1 MGICDSSNNEDKN
14 INQNINPNNNIK
26 PKKILAIENDATG
39 IFARYNIDTDNIDLY
54 RKNHNGYILPVSL
67 ARREQ
72 IEKYYNIKQKLLG
85 EGAYGQVCIGEKDG
99 VNYAIKRMKKNKLN
113 DLKALLLE
121 AEISLSIKHENII
134 TYYEIFEDL
143 EYISYVMDLG
153 EGGDLFDFI
162 VGCPLGH
169 LPADIVIDL
178 LLQIFDVVDYL
189 HSVKRIIHRDL
200 KPENF
205 MIKINNYN
213 KPLIKLIDF
222 GLATYIPVN
231 GQKIREFYGT
241 REYAAPEI
249 HESSG
254 YLEKVDEWAIG
265 VIMYNMLTG
274 FEPFRGETPS
284 EIKDSVLF
292 SQIRFE
298 EIEDVELRDI
308 NKKLLNRY
316 VANRMNSK
324 EALVELKKIK
334 MERDNYRKG
343 QKRINK
349 RTPSIVLK
357 KEFQETEDYM
367 GYWDTVTTKI
377 KTGYFF
383 LTQ

>member
-14 INQNINPNNNIK
+14 FNQNINPINNIK

-367 GYWDTVTTKI
+367 GYWDTITTKI
-377 KTGYFF
+377 KTGYEFI
-383 LTQ
+383 

>member
-14 INQNINPNNNIK
+14 FNQNINPINNIK
-26 PKKILAIENDATG
+26 PKKILAIENDVTG

-367 GYWDTVTTKI
+367 GYWDTITTKI
-377 KTGYFF
+377 KTSYEFF
-383 LTQ
+383 

>member
-1 MGICDSSNNEDKN
+1 MGVCDASNNTNTNK
-14 INQNINPNNNIK
+14 NINPNNNVK
-26 PKKILAIENDATG
+26 PKKINAIENDATG
-39 IFARYNIDTDNIDLY
+39 IFVRYNIDTDNIDLY
-54 RKNHNGYILPVSL
+54 KKNHNGYILPVSL

-99 VNYAIKRMKKNKLN
+99 INYAIKRMKKDKLN

-178 LLQIFDVVDYL
+178 LIQIFEVVDYL

-213 KPLIKLIDF
+213 KPQIKLIDF

-231 GQKIREFYGT
+231 GQKIKEFYGT

-284 EIKDSVLF
+284 QIKDSVLF
-292 SQIRFE
+292 SKIRFE
-298 EIEDVELRDI
+298 EIEDIELRDI

-324 EALVELKKIK
+324 EALIELKKIK
-334 MERDNYRKG
+334 NERDNYRKG

-383 LTQ
+383 

>member
-14 INQNINPNNNIK
+14 INQNINPKNNIK
-26 PKKILAIENDATG
+26 PKKINANENDPTG

-54 RKNHNGYILPVSL
+54 KKNHNGYILPVSL

-85 EGAYGQVCIGEKDG
+85 EGAYGQVCIGKKDG

-324 EALVELKKIK
+324 EALIELKKIK
-334 MERDNYRKG
+334 NERDNYRKG

-367 GYWDTVTTKI
+367 GYWDTITTKI
-377 KTGYFF
+377 KTGYEFF
-383 LTQ
+383 

>member
-1 MGICDSSNNEDKN
+1 MGLCDSASNN
-14 INQNINPNNNIK
+14 NQNINPKNNLV
-26 PKKILAIENDATG
+26 PKKNLVIENDTTG
-39 IFARYNIDTDNIDLY
+39 IFAKYNIENDNIELLKK
-54 RKNHNGYILPVSL
+54 KNNGYILPTNL

-72 IEKYYNIKQKLLG
+72 IEKYYNIKEKILG

-99 VNYAIKRMKKNKLN
+99 INFAIKRMKKNKLK
-113 DLKALLLE
+113 DLKLLLLE
-121 AEISLSIKHENII
+121 AEISLSIKHESII

-178 LLQIFDVVDYL
+178 LIQIFDVVDYL
-189 HSVKRIIHRDL
+189 HSVKRIMHRDL

-205 MIKINNYN
+205 MIRIDIYN
-213 KPLIKLIDF
+213 KPKIKLIDF
-222 GLATYIPVN
+222 GLATYIPTN
-231 GQKIREFYGT
+231 GKKIREFYGT

-249 HESSG
+249 YESSG

-274 FEPFRGETPS
+274 YEPFKGETPS

-292 SQIRFE
+292 TKIRFE
-298 EIEDVELRDI
+298 EIQDVDLREV

-316 VANRMNSK
+316 VANRICSK
-324 EALVELKKIK
+324 EALIEIKRIK
-334 MERDNYRKG
+334 MERDNYKQG
-343 QKRINK
+343 IKRITK
-349 RTPSIVLK
+349 KTPSIVLQ
-357 KEFQETEDYM
+357 KEIKENEEYLDYWGTISSRIRG
-367 GYWDTVTTKI
+367 GY
-377 KTGYFF
+377 GLF
-383 LTQ
+383 

>member
-14 INQNINPNNNIK
+14 FNQNINPINNIK

-367 GYWDTVTTKI
+367 GYWDTITTKI
-377 KTGYFF
+377 KTSYEFF
-383 LTQ
+383 